1 MKKNWMLLI
10 GLFGIA
16 TIGCA
21 DDKPIAFEQTPV
33 AAQQFI
39 KTHFPQAKVLYAKV
53 DQDVFD
59 RTYDVVMADGSQVEF
74 NKNGE
79 WTEVDCLQ
87 VAVPAAIVPQQI
99 KTWVASQY
107 AGQQIVSISRD
118 KRGYDIKLSNRFE
131 VEFDQNFQ
139 LIDLDVD

>member
-1 MKKNWMLLI
+1 MKKIWMLLI

-53 DQDVFD
+53 DKDVFD
-59 RTYDVVMADGSQVEF
+59 RTYDVVMADGSQLEDLTGYTIPKNSGYYNVIRRI
-74 NKNGE
+74 NKE
-79 WTEVDCLQ
+79 
-87 VAVPAAIVPQQI
+87 I
-99 KTWVASQY
+99 
-107 AGQQIVSISRD
+107 
-118 KRGYDIKLSNRFE
+118 
-131 VEFDQNFQ
+131 
-139 LIDLDVD
+139 

>member
-1 MKKNWMLLI
+1 MKKIWMLLI

-53 DQDVFD
+53 DKDVFD

-87 VAVPAAIVPQQI
+87 VAVPAAI
-99 KTWVASQY
+99 QY

-118 KRGYDIKLSNRFE
+118 KRGYDIQLSNRFE

>member
-1 MKKNWMLLI
+1 MKKFWMLLI

-16 TIGCA
+16 TVGCA

-39 KTHFPQAKVLYAKV
+39 KTHFPKAKVLYAKV

-59 RTYDVVMADGSQVEF
+59 RTYDVMMADGSQVEF

-79 WTEVDCLQ
+79 WTEVDCLN
-87 VAVPAAIVPQQI
+87 VPVPAAIVPQQI
-99 KTWVASQY
+99 KTWVAAQY
-107 AGQQIVSISRD
+107 EGQQIVSISRD
-118 KRGYDIKLSNRFE
+118 KRGYDVKLSNRFE
-131 VEFDQNFQ
+131 LEFDLNFQ
-139 LIDLDVD
+139 VIDMDVD

>member
-1 MKKNWMLLI
+1 
-10 GLFGIA
+10 
-16 TIGCA
+16 
-21 DDKPIAFEQTPV
+21 
-33 AAQQFI
+33 
-39 KTHFPQAKVLYAKV
+39 
-53 DQDVFD
+53 
-59 RTYDVVMADGSQVEF
+59 MADGSQVEF

-87 VAVPAAIVPQQI
+87 VAVSAAIVLQQI

>member
-1 MKKNWMLLI
+1 MI

-53 DQDVFD
+53 DKDVFD
-59 RTYDVVMADGSQVEF
+59 RTYDV
-74 NKNGE
+74 GE
-79 WTEVDCLQ
+79 WTEVDGLQ